1 MASVITNI
9 SLKNIKGYGDPAT
22 SINLELKTNRIN
34 IIYAP
39 NGTGKSS
46 IAAAFKSL
54 NRGNLAPSKED
65 MHHKDEALLPELL
78 LTMDGQTYSA
88 NRTAN
93 TISSVL
99 EPYVI
104 NCGTVVS
111 TAQQNVGGKYVKVNG
126 YLDIENVVVINNIP
140 PVVEPRYRISAIKED
155 FGVNGKIFINR
166 AELFKRADF
175 LLICEKVGTQLDLF
189 YKAKSRIQLIDD
201 IKEKIQSLD
210 GKVDYLKQNI
220 RDTWFHSLED
230 NQIYSQIMNEFKR
243 FTDGLTKLEHFDLF
257 YQISYFWK
265 TSKNDIRK
273 ANKRTE
279 YVRQKQRFDDNLS
292 LLDTTWRN
300 IHTIEAD
307 NKLWVQFPH
316 ANEISNG
323 QRDIL
328 TLVVELLKFESTIHE
343 DKKYILIIDEV
354 FDYLDDA
361 NTITAQYFLSKFLN
375 LGKNNLFLCMF
386 THLNPF
392 SFRNYIFCD
401 KKLNFV
407 YLQSTRPVATDA
419 MKAFVAFREGL
430 DKNEAGQNDLYSK
443 MSHDLFHYNPIKVD
457 YSGQIAA
464 YKRNQALCQ
473 TWGKTEI
480 LHQILIGEVN
490 KYLEGN
496 ISYDPY
502 AVAMALRLRVEKIV
516 YDKMEDH
523 LKADYINENMTKNKF
538 KFAEDHDVVVP
549 DVLYVVNAIH
559 NEADHLKY
567 NALNHTYM
575 EKSMVYKL
583 QNKVIQNIIG
593 NIFNWKG
600 IQLTT
605 QVIE

>member
-111 TAQQNVGGKYVKVNG
+111 TTQQNVGGKYVKVNG

-140 PVVEPRYRISAIKED
+140 PVVVPRYRISAIKED

-166 AELFKRADF
+166 AELFSRADF
-175 LLICEKVGTQLDLF
+175 LLICEKVGTMLDLF

-230 NQIYSQIMNEFKR
+230 NHIYSQIMNEFKC

-279 YVRQKQRFDDNLS
+279 YVRRKQRFDDN
-292 LLDTTWRN
+292 
-300 IHTIEAD
+300 
-307 NKLWVQFPH
+307 
-316 ANEISNG
+316 
-323 QRDIL
+323 
-328 TLVVELLKFESTIHE
+328 
-343 DKKYILIIDEV
+343 
-354 FDYLDDA
+354 
-361 NTITAQYFLSKFLN
+361 
-375 LGKNNLFLCMF
+375 
-386 THLNPF
+386 
-392 SFRNYIFCD
+392 
-401 KKLNFV
+401 
-407 YLQSTRPVATDA
+407 
-419 MKAFVAFREGL
+419 
-430 DKNEAGQNDLYSK
+430 
-443 MSHDLFHYNPIKVD
+443 
-457 YSGQIAA
+457 
-464 YKRNQALCQ
+464 KR
-473 TWGKTEI
+473 
-480 LHQILIGEVN
+480 
-490 KYLEGN
+490 
-496 ISYDPY
+496 
-502 AVAMALRLRVEKIV
+502 R
-516 YDKMEDH
+516 
-523 LKADYINENMTKNKF
+523 
-538 KFAEDHDVVVP
+538 
-549 DVLYVVNAIH
+549 
-559 NEADHLKY
+559 
-567 NALNHTYM
+567 
-575 EKSMVYKL
+575 
-583 QNKVIQNIIG
+583 
-593 NIFNWKG
+593 
-600 IQLTT
+600 
-605 QVIE
+605 